1 MPKNKIIISLG
12 AFVALLPVLGFPP
25 SWESF
30 FEVIAGLGI
39 ITTSVWAT
47 IDRKL
52 MQKAKAQRR
61 QMQHKAVSPEDESA
75 EISST
80 DQAQFSS
87 ELSQPN
93 SDNNPVF

>member
-30 FEVIAGLGI
+30 FEVIVGLGI
-39 ITTSVWAT
+39 IATSVWAT

-52 MQKAKAQRR
+52 MQKAKAQKR
-61 QMQHKAVSPEDESA
+61 QMQHRVA
-75 EISST
+75 
-80 DQAQFSS
+80 SS
-87 ELSQPN
+87 EPESELNQPS